1 MATYLDHELLKLKHE
16 RLRRE
21 AINGDFLSFV
31 KYIKKDYYP
40 SWHHV
45 VVAKELQKFLLD
57 PKLKKMAVFMPPQHG
72 KSELTS
78 RLFPAY
84 ALGVNPNLK
93 IALASY
99 SSDLANGFN
108 RDIQRNID
116 QPEYRDIF
124 PNTEINSRN
133 VVTTQSWLRNSEIF
147 EVVNKKGFFKSVG
160 VGGGLT
166 GRSVDLGII
175 DDPIKDEM
183 EAKSET
189 IRENVWNW
197 YTSVFL
203 TRLHNNS
210 KQLLIMTRWHEDDLA
225 GRILNP
231 EINPRINEW
240 KVVQFEAIKEND
252 SNYDDPRNIGEPLW
266 AQRHNLDSLLDKKS
280 ISPET
285 FDSLYQQNP
294 YNKKGNKINK
304 DSFQYSILPHTHNK
318 VDVWIDG
325 AYTDKTKNDPTGL
338 LAVKFIERTNTLYI
352 LDFTT
357 KRMELPELLEYLPTY
372 FEKVGITFGSKI
384 YIEPK
389 ASGKSIKQMIN
400 KTTNKYA
407 IIEITNNLVSE
418 GKEARFQTATPYIES
433 GKTQLIKLPCMDEL
447 IKQFIGYP
455 KVKHDEAID
464 LLGYASNH
472 YFKPTSL
479 ANSTMIGAENLY

>member
-1 MATYLDHELLKLKHE
+1 LATSLDHELLKLKHE

-40 SWHHV
+40 SWHHEV
-45 VVAKELQKFLLD
+45 LAKELQNFLLD

-78 RLFPAY
+78 RLFPAF
-84 ALGVNPNLK
+84 ALGVNANLK

-116 QPEYRDIF
+116 QPEYREIF
-124 PNTEINSRN
+124 PNTEINSKN
-133 VVTTQSWLRNSEIF
+133 VITTQSWLRNSEIF
-147 EVVNKKGFFKSVG
+147 EIVNKKGFFKSVG

-231 EINPRINEW
+231 DINPRHHEW

-252 SNYDDPRNIGEPLW
+252 SNYDDPRNIGEALW
-266 AQRHNLDSLLDKKS
+266 SERHNLDSLLDKKS

-285 FDSLYQQNP
+285 FAAQYEEAIIVDARKPSEF
-294 YNKKGNKINK
+294 KAEHVEKAINIPLDYVNEQLAEVPK
-304 DSFQYSILPHTHNK
+304 EETFFLHCAGGYRSVIMASILKARGYHN
-318 VDVWIDG
+318 
-325 AYTDKTKNDPTGL
+325 
-338 LAVKFIERTNTLYI
+338 
-352 LDFTT
+352 
-357 KRMELPELLEYLPTY
+357 
-372 FEKVGITFGSKI
+372 
-384 YIEPK
+384 
-389 ASGKSIKQMIN
+389 MIN
-400 KTTNKYA
+400 VEKGMAGIRTTA
-407 IIEITNNLVSE
+407 VPL
-418 GKEARFQTATPYIES
+418 TAFVCP
-433 GKTQLIKLPCMDEL
+433 
-447 IKQFIGYP
+447 
-455 KVKHDEAID
+455 
-464 LLGYASNH
+464 
-472 YFKPTSL
+472 
-479 ANSTMIGAENLY
+479 STLK